1 MADYVTSWL
10 ILYFDPDRAIG
21 GVFDHIEPDEI
32 QDDLNSE
39 LGPVATLRLPNTNAN
54 RDLCYNRQIYVE
66 MFYDNNL
73 QFAGMLL
80 AGEAS
85 GSRAQWIK
93 AYCHDAVMTALD
105 EAEPITGV
113 YDEVPALDVL
123 EEVIADVENMFG
135 GLNIDNCPTTPVT
148 FVAYKANRLD
158 IAKFLADSLGL
169 ELFSYGSNAISIG
182 ARGLHEHWPQRND
195 VTVGTHGFDKT
206 KQATKV
212 IIRGIDT
219 FGRHITGEAALPYWV
234 PVTRVRT
241 FNEDTPT
248 NQDGLELLAAKKLIE
263 LNSGFTGAPVKI
275 RMPLAKDYTT
285 GDYLYVYNPK
295 YFLFGN
301 QSRIVSMTKG
311 KTQASI
317 QLDKLPASVA
327 KSIDELRSWEKKGIY
342 LPGCTSWSINLQG
355 LLGLWHIND
364 GEGTVAHN
372 SAPIDKP
379 TDGTIVNGGWEDYIN
394 LKILDFLGSTYIDA
408 DQVADPPADLHAS
421 NKFSIGG
428 WFSPSSLDTTRR
440 YLIHRD
446 GQFSLSYL
454 LSGGV
459 PILQFTFTTGGGV
472 NYFTFGEGKI
482 KVGGR
487 HFVMVTY
494 DGTTLKCYLN
504 TKIVASWTLGWNIDA
519 SSNKVYLGMFS
530 LGILAEWMLWNRALV
545 DQEVTEL
552 YFFPLNR
559 VV

>member
-1 MADYVTSWL
+1 LADYVTGWL
-10 ILYFDPDRAIG
+10 ILYFDSDRAIG
-21 GVFDHIEPDEI
+21 GVFDHIEPGEI

-39 LGPVATLRLPNTNAN
+39 LGPVATLRLPNTNAY
-54 RDLCYNRQIYVE
+54 RDLCYNRQIYIE
-66 MFYDNNL
+66 MFYDGTF

-80 AGEAS
+80 AGEAI
-85 GSRAQWIK
+85 GSKAQWIK

-113 YDEVPALDVL
+113 YDEVPALNVL
-123 EEVIADVENMFG
+123 EEVIADVENIFG
-135 GLNIDNCPTTPVT
+135 ELNIDNCPTTPVT
-148 FVAYKANRLD
+148 FVAFKANRLD

-169 ELFSYGSNAISIG
+169 ELFSYGSNTINIG

-219 FGRHITGEAALPYWV
+219 FGHHITGEAALPYWV
-234 PVTRVRT
+234 PITRVRT

-248 NQDGLELLAAKKLIE
+248 NQDGLELLAAKKLIG

-285 GDYLYVYNPK
+285 GDYLYVYNSK

-311 KTQASI
+311 KKQALI

-364 GEGTVAHN
+364 GEGIVAHN
-372 SAPIDKP
+372 SAPVDKP
-379 TDGTIVNGGWEDYIN
+379 IDGTIVNGGWEDYAN

-408 DQVADPPADLHAS
+408 DQVADPPVDPHAT

-428 WFSPSSLDTTRR
+428 WFSPSSLDTTCR

-446 GQFSLSYL
+446 GQFSISYL
-454 LSGGV
+454 ISGGV
-459 PILQFTFTTGGGV
+459 PILQFTFTIGGGV

-504 TKIVASWTLGWNIDA
+504 TKMVASWILGWTIDA
-519 SSNKVYLGMFS
+519 SINKVYLGMFS
-530 LGILAEWMLWNRALV
+530 LGILAEWMLWNRALI

-552 YFFPLNR
+552 YFFPLTR
-559 VV
+559 CV

>member
-1 MADYVTSWL
+1 M
-10 ILYFDPDRAIG
+10 G
-21 GVFDHIEPDEI
+21 GVFEHIEPNEI

-39 LGPVATLRLPNTNAN
+39 LGPVATLRLPNTNPN

-66 MFYDNNL
+66 MFYDNTL

-93 AYCHDAVMTALD
+93 AYCHDAVMTTLD

-135 GLNIDNCPTTPVT
+135 ALNIDNCPTTPVT

-182 ARGLHEHWPQRND
+182 ARGLHEWWPQRND

-248 NQDGLELLAAKKLIE
+248 NQDGLEMLAAKKLIE

-275 RMPLAKDYTT
+275 RMPLAKDYKT

-342 LPGCTSWSINLQG
+342 LPGCTSWSINLQDLVG
-355 LLGLWHIND
+355 FYHLNEGSGVVARDSSPRVDPQD
-364 GEGTVAHN
+364 GN
-372 SAPIDKP
+372 
-379 TDGTIVNGGWEDYIN
+379 IVNCAWQQNQYLKFLTFNGGSSYVDIGDTINFATTSKFSVGGWI
-394 LKILDFLGSTYIDA
+394 
-408 DQVADPPADLHAS
+408 
-421 NKFSIGG
+421 
-428 WFSPSSLDTTRR
+428 SPSVQDGNSRNI
-440 YLIHRD
+440 IHKD
-446 GQFSLSYL
+446 GQFTLKVVNGTIILIVYD
-454 LSGGV
+454 SGGS
-459 PILQFTFTTGGGV
+459 PHTFTTSPIV
-472 NYFTFGEGKI
+472 T
-482 KVGGR
+482 VGGR
-487 HFVMVTY
+487 NFIIATY
-494 DGTTLKCYLN
+494 DGTTIRIYRN
-504 TKIVASWTLGWNIDA
+504 TKVALEQNISMSIH
-519 SSNKVYLGMFS
+519 SSVNKVYIGMGFQGALG
-530 LGILAEWMLWNRALV
+530 EVMLWQRCLY
-545 DQEVTEL
+545 DQEVVEL
-552 YFFPLNR
+552 YFFPLVR
-559 VV
+559 TV

>member
-1 MADYVTSWL
+1 
-10 ILYFDPDRAIG
+10 
-21 GVFDHIEPDEI
+21 
-32 QDDLNSE
+32 
-39 LGPVATLRLPNTNAN
+39 
-54 RDLCYNRQIYVE
+54 
-66 MFYDNNL
+66 
-73 QFAGMLL
+73 
-80 AGEAS
+80 
-85 GSRAQWIK
+85 
-93 AYCHDAVMTALD
+93 
-105 EAEPITGV
+105 
-113 YDEVPALDVL
+113 
-123 EEVIADVENMFG
+123 
-135 GLNIDNCPTTPVT
+135 
-148 FVAYKANRLD
+148 
-158 IAKFLADSLGL
+158 
-169 ELFSYGSNAISIG
+169 
-182 ARGLHEHWPQRND
+182 
-195 VTVGTHGFDKT
+195 
-206 KQATKV
+206 
-212 IIRGIDT
+212 
-219 FGRHITGEAALPYWV
+219 
-234 PVTRVRT
+234 
-241 FNEDTPT
+241 
-248 NQDGLELLAAKKLIE
+248 
-263 LNSGFTGAPVKI
+263 
-275 RMPLAKDYTT
+275 MPLAKGYTT

-372 SAPIDKP
+372 SAPVDNP
-379 TDGTIVNGGWEDYIN
+379 VDGTIVNGGWENYLN

-504 TKIVASWTLGWNIDA
+504 TKIVASWSLGWNIDA

>member
-1 MADYVTSWL
+1 
-10 ILYFDPDRAIG
+10 
-21 GVFDHIEPDEI
+21 
-32 QDDLNSE
+32 
-39 LGPVATLRLPNTNAN
+39 
-54 RDLCYNRQIYVE
+54 
-66 MFYDNNL
+66 
-73 QFAGMLL
+73 
-80 AGEAS
+80 
-85 GSRAQWIK
+85 
-93 AYCHDAVMTALD
+93 
-105 EAEPITGV
+105 
-113 YDEVPALDVL
+113 
-123 EEVIADVENMFG
+123 
-135 GLNIDNCPTTPVT
+135 
-148 FVAYKANRLD
+148 
-158 IAKFLADSLGL
+158 
-169 ELFSYGSNAISIG
+169 
-182 ARGLHEHWPQRND
+182 
-195 VTVGTHGFDKT
+195 
-206 KQATKV
+206 
-212 IIRGIDT
+212 
-219 FGRHITGEAALPYWV
+219 
-234 PVTRVRT
+234 
-241 FNEDTPT
+241 
-248 NQDGLELLAAKKLIE
+248 
-263 LNSGFTGAPVKI
+263 
-275 RMPLAKDYTT
+275 
-285 GDYLYVYNPK
+285 
-295 YFLFGN
+295 
-301 QSRIVSMTKG
+301 MTKG

-372 SAPIDKP
+372 SAPVDKP
-379 TDGTIVNGGWEDYIN
+379 IDGTIVNGGWENYLN

-446 GQFSLSYL
+446 GQFGLSYL

-472 NYFTFGEGKI
+472 NYFTFGEGKV

-504 TKIVASWTLGWNIDA
+504 TKMVASWTLGWTIDA
-519 SSNKVYLGMFS
+519 TSNKVYLGMFS

-552 YFFPLNR
+552 YFFPLTR
-559 VV
+559 CV